1 MATAKKD
8 NDSKTDAQAE
18 KAYADA
24 ASEKT
29 SAKKIAEA
37 VADAPK
43 EDVAVEAV
51 AEAVEAPAKPEK
63 AQIKQKPAP
72 MKKASPKKQSAK
84 KPVAPKAAKTPPM
97 KKTAAKKKA
106 APATKAP
113 LASKAAPVTKPVK
126 TTPITKDTTMAT
138 APNIEMTP
146 TMQDAAADMQARMK
160 AAYEKT
166 TEVASEMTEF
176 SKGNVEAMVESSKVF
191 TTGMQDFGRMAVED
205 TKSAYETMTD
215 DVKKMAAA
223 KSPTELMQLQGEIA
237 RRNFDTAISQTS
249 KSTEMLMKLVNDTFA
264 PVSNRVSVAVE
275 KVSKAA

>member
-8 NDSKTDAQAE
+8 NDSKTDGQAE
-18 KAYADA
+18 KAYAEA
-24 ASEKT
+24 ATEKA
-29 SAKKIAEA
+29 SAKKVAEA
-37 VADAPK
+37 IADSPV

-51 AEAVEAPAKPEK
+51 ADAVDARASSEDAAAKDTAPAKKTSKKQAP
-63 AQIKQKPAP
+63 QKPA
-72 MKKASPKKQSAK
+72 
-84 KPVAPKAAKTPPM
+84 APKPAKIPPM
-97 KKTAAKKKA
+97 KKSAAKKKA
-106 APATKAP
+106 APAPEATPAP
-113 LASKAAPVTKPVK
+113 EAVSNTKPEQ
-126 TTPITKDTTMAT
+126 TTKITKDTIMAT
-138 APNIEMTP
+138 APNIEMTSS
-146 TMQDAAADMQARMK
+146 MQDAAADMQARMK
-160 AAYEKT
+160 TAYEKT

-176 SKGNVEAMVESSKVF
+176 GKGNVEALVESSKVF
-191 TTGMQDFGRMAVED
+191 TTGMQNFSRMAVED

-249 KSTEMLMKLVNDTFA
+249 KNTEMLMKLVNDTFA